1 LAYPTI
7 NLDAAI
13 LDKAIEGEMRFK
25 SMILTDKLW
34 SCAQILYKASEKC
47 RKKGDIGE

>member
-1 LAYPTI
+1 MANPTI
-7 NLDAAI
+7 IMDAAI
-13 LDKAIEGEMRFK
+13 RDKAIEGEMRFK

-34 SCAQILYKASEKC
+34 NCAQILYKASEKC